1 MKFPRWI
8 IFLVILQDRCCHS
21 QTSATAA
28 FWGEYRIWA
37 GLGPSFRSHLSATA
51 HKQTL
56 PATRECTSDYAC
68 SHFPARTQKV
78 DTSEKSRQALAD
90 SPNFILIKK
99 INGAV
104 TRKIQQG
111 ENPRPFKQQ
120 KHGQAERD
128 RNTRQDSGCEWRH
141 VNYYPDL
148 KRLTAGVSA
157 A

>member
-8 IFLVILQDRCCHS
+8 IFLVILQDTNICYCCLL
-21 QTSATAA
+21 
-28 FWGEYRIWA
+28 GRIQD
-37 GLGPSFRSHLSATA
+37 LGRSWTFRSHLSATA

-56 PATRECTSDYAC
+56 PATTECTSDYAC

-78 DTSEKSRQALAD
+78 DKSKKSCQALAD

-148 KRLTAGVSA
+148 ERLTAGVSA